1 MTLQSKLP
9 DVGTTIFTVMSRLA
23 VQHGAINLSQGFP
36 DFDADPILIRLV
48 SEAMSSGH
56 NQYAPM
62 PGLPD
67 LCKAIARKLHNDY
80 GWMPDADS
88 EVTVTAGGTQA
99 LYSIIGA
106 MIGQGDE
113 VIVLEPSYDSYIPSV
128 ISFGGVVKTVQLLP
142 PLYNV
147 DWDAVESMITSR
159 TKLIMI
165 NTPHNPCGV
174 VLNQQDLLRLEQ
186 MVVKH
191 GIYLISDEVYEHII
205 FDGLRH
211 ESVLRYPELYKR
223 SFVVFSFGK
232 SLHVTGWKTGYV
244 IAPPELTREFRKIH
258 QFNVFSVNRP
268 IQTAVAHYINEYA
281 DFGSLSSFYQ
291 AKRDMFVRLMDGLP
305 LKFLPCYGSYFIL
318 ADYSEASSMDDM
330 SFAKLL
336 TVEGGV
342 ATIPLSP
349 FYKNGS
355 DEHVVRFCFAKKES
369 TLAEAASRLKKYFGS
384 NQSKPLRV
392 G

>member
-23 VQHGAINLSQGFP
+23 MEHGAINLSQGFP
-36 DFDADPILIRLV
+36 DFDTDPLLLALV
-48 SEAMSSGH
+48 SEAMNGGH

-67 LCKAIARKLHNDY
+67 LVQVIAEKIKKDY
-80 GWMPDADS
+80 GWRPDPEA

-106 MIGQGDE
+106 MISPGDE
-113 VIVLEPSYDSYIPSV
+113 VIVIEPSYDSYIPSV
-128 ISFGGVVKTVQLLP
+128 ISFGGIVKTVQLLP
-142 PLYNV
+142 LSYKV
-147 DWDAVESMITSR
+147 DWDQVESLITNR

-174 VLNQQDLLRLEQ
+174 VLEEEDLKRLEEI
-186 MVVKH
+186 VIKH
-191 GIYLISDEVYEHII
+191 EIYLISDEVYEHII
-205 FDGLRH
+205 FDGHRH
-211 ESVLRYPELYKR
+211 QSVLRFPELYKR

-232 SLHVTGWKTGYV
+232 SLHVTGWKIGYV
-244 IAPPELTREFRKIH
+244 IAPPALTTELRKIH

-268 IQTAVAHYINEYA
+268 IQLAIAKYIQHHG
-281 DFGSLSSFYQ
+281 DFGALASFYQ
-291 AKRDMFVRLMDGLP
+291 DKRDLFLRLMQGLP
-305 LKFLPCYGSYFIL
+305 LKFLPCNGSYFIL
-318 ADYSEASSMDDM
+318 ADYSEVSDLDDRA
-330 SFAKLL
+330 FAKLL

-355 DEHVVRFCFAKKES
+355 EEKIIRFCFAKKES
-369 TLAEAASRLKKYFGS
+369 TLVEAASRLKKYFGR
-384 NQSKPLRV
+384 N
-392 G
+392 